1 MAYVTSRKN
10 VDNEILLL
18 FPIPFYTSSRIYYEE
33 DLEQLGL
40 DRVLDGVAEELRRT
54 ILGHARTLANV
65 QPELAFHFLLNY
77 PQLLQKIHVEDLGK
91 WVSLALD
98 IYDAQ
103 GLEPSRDFVLG
114 LESHPDFQRH
124 WGRGVAFQDVYGVLI
139 HYLHA
144 LGREDVSLQD
154 GSLHYTD
161 IETIYVP
168 DRVFVHSDEE
178 LNFSL
183 YKIMVTHKFAQ
194 IRLGTYFLD
203 MGKLKGLSLQLQ
215 EQYHKAFPPNLPSDL
230 AYFLHLF
237 PDTTLAGDL
246 FLLGDTLRIERWF
259 ADYLPGLYRDLC
271 KMKEILGSRRRSS
284 QSLPPRSQ
292 VMEAVVSSFLT
303 GSPCPAERSSRNLKF
318 PSPLMGASP
327 PEAGKGG
334 GAPPEEGRAVVG
346 QPVVD
351 VSILETANRVRDL
364 LLTCG
369 TSAKSVENVAGVVAQ
384 AYAAFHILRE
394 PYQKIEKAPYI
405 GELRPDEAERGRR
418 RRRTST
424 RLKFRNELAKLVC
437 DLPEPQEVR
446 IEVPATEPEPLGSKT
461 PQVHQLPNFMLN
473 YLLLD
478 GNPVPIPEA
487 MHKIIEEIYEDLGSI
502 PSSYLAV
509 SDDMSGHYFRSLCS
523 PADDVLP
530 EHAQGTGYAL
540 PEQGEN
546 IHVLD
551 EWDHRRQGYRKRW
564 AVLRETTAPSGS
576 LQFAEDTLAK
586 YRGMV
591 RQIKRQFERIRMGQT
606 VLRRQKD
613 GENVDLDAAVE
624 AFSDRAAGLY
634 PSEKVFIRLSRN
646 KRDIAAAF
654 LIDLSG
660 STSGWINDMER
671 TALLILSEAMQ
682 VLQDRFAIY
691 GFSGRTRR
699 RCELFR
705 IKGFDEPYGDTVRR
719 RVASL
724 RALEYTRLGPPIRHL
739 TKLLSGVEAKTRLLI
754 TLSDGKPD
762 DYDGYNGDYGIED
775 TRQALIEAKRKGIHP
790 FCITIDKAEHS
801 YLSRMYGA
809 VNYVFIDDLAKLP
822 VKIPEIYRKLTT

>member
-10 VDNEILLL
+10 PDNEILLL
-18 FPIPFYTSSRIYYEE
+18 FPIPFYTSTRIYYEE

-40 DRVLDGVAEELRRT
+40 DRVLDDVTEDLRRT
-54 ILGHARTLANV
+54 VLDHARILSNV
-65 QPELAFHFLLNY
+65 QPELAFHFLLKF
-77 PQLLQKIHVEDLGK
+77 QHILKKIPLEDLGK
-91 WVSLALD
+91 WVSVALD
-98 IYDAQ
+98 IYDSR

-114 LESHPDFQRH
+114 LDAHPDFRRH
-124 WGRGVAFQDVYGVLI
+124 WGRGVAFQEVYGVLL

-144 LGREDVSLQD
+144 LGREDISLQE
-154 GSLHYTD
+154 GGVHYTN

-168 DRVFVHSDEE
+168 DRIFLHSDEGS
-178 LNFSL
+178 NFSL
-183 YKIMVTHKFAQ
+183 YKLMVTHKFAQ

-203 MGKLKGLSLQLQ
+203 MSKLKDLPLQLK
-215 EQYHKAFPPNLPSDL
+215 EQYGQAIPPNLPSDL

-237 PDTTLAGDL
+237 PNPALAEDL
-246 FLLGDTLRIERWF
+246 FLLGDTARIERWF
-259 ADYLPGLYRDLC
+259 EDDLPGLYRDLR
-271 KMKEILGSRRRSS
+271 KMKKELARLGRNR
-284 QSLPPRSQ
+284 QSLPPQSE
-292 VMEAVVSSFLT
+292 VMERVAWQLLSEGESRL
-303 GSPCPAERSSRNLKF
+303 AE
-318 PSPLMGASP
+318 SPL
-327 PEAGKGG
+327 
-334 GAPPEEGRAVVG
+334 R
-346 QPVVD
+346 
-351 VSILETANRVRDL
+351 ETIYRIRDL
-364 LLTCG
+364 LASCG
-369 TSAKSVENVAGVVAQ
+369 EPGKRVEDVAAVVAK
-384 AYAAFHILRE
+384 AYFHLHLFPG
-394 PYQKIEKAPYI
+394 PYQKITKAPYI
-405 GELRPDEAERGRR
+405 GELRPEEAERGRR
-418 RRRTST
+418 RRRASR

-446 IEVPATEPEPLGSKT
+446 IEIPSTEPEPLGSKT
-461 PQVHQLPNFMLN
+461 PQQQEFPNFMLN
-473 YLLLD
+473 SLLLD
-478 GNPVPIPEA
+478 GNPVPVPEA
-487 MHKIIEEIYEDLGSI
+487 MRKLVEEIYEDLGSI

-509 SDDMSGHYFRSLCS
+509 SEDMSGHFFRSLCR

-530 EHAQGTGYAL
+530 EHAQGTGYVL

-546 IHVLD
+546 IHILD

-564 AVLRETTAPSGS
+564 AVLRETTAPSGA
-576 LQFAEDTLAK
+576 LQFAEETLTR
-586 YRGMV
+586 YGGMV
-591 RQIKRQFERIRMGQT
+591 RQIRRQFERIRMGET
-606 VLRRQKD
+606 LLRRQKD
-613 GENVDLDAAVE
+613 GDNVDLDAAVG

-634 PSEKVFIRLSRN
+634 PSEKVFVRLSRN

-671 TALLILSEAMQ
+671 TALLILSEAMK

-691 GFSGRTRR
+691 GFSGRTRK

-705 IKGFDEPYGDTVRR
+705 IKGFDEPYGDTVKR
-719 RVASL
+719 RVANL

-739 TKLLSGVEAKTRLLI
+739 TKLLSGVECKTRLLI

-775 TRQALIEAKRKGIHP
+775 TRQALIEAKRKGINP
-790 FCITIDKAEHS
+790 FCITIDKAEHT

>member
-10 VDNEILLL
+10 PDNEILLL

-33 DLEQLGL
+33 DLVQLGL
-40 DRVLDGVAEELRRT
+40 DRVLDNLTEEMRRT
-54 ILGHARTLANV
+54 ILDHARTLANV
-65 QPELAFHFLLNY
+65 QPELAFHFLLKF
-77 PQLLQKIHVEDLGK
+77 PQLLQSLRVDDLGK
-91 WVSLALD
+91 WVSIALD
-98 IYDAQ
+98 IYDSQ

-114 LESHPDFQRH
+114 LDSHPAFQRH
-124 WGRGVAFQDVYGVLI
+124 WGRGVAFQDVYGVLL

-144 LGREDVSLQD
+144 LGREDISLEE
-154 GSLHYTD
+154 GSVHYTD

-168 DRVFVHSDEE
+168 DRVFFHSDKQ
-178 LNFSL
+178 LNFLL

-194 IRLGTYFLD
+194 VRLGTYFLD
-203 MGKLKGLSLQLQ
+203 MSKLKELQLLLK
-215 EQYHKAFPPNLPSDL
+215 ERYHRATPPNLPSDL
-230 AYFLHLF
+230 AHFLHLF
-237 PDTTLAGDL
+237 PNPNLAGEL

-259 ADYLPGLYRDLC
+259 AENLPGLYRDLC
-271 KMKEILGSRRRSS
+271 NMKKELGRQRRGAR
-284 QSLPPRSQ
+284 SLPPRSQ
-292 VMEAVVSSFLT
+292 VMERVSWELIT
-303 GSPCPAERSSRNLKF
+303 GCQRPAI
-318 PSPLMGASP
+318 
-327 PEAGKGG
+327 EA
-334 GAPPEEGRAVVG
+334 
-346 QPVVD
+346 
-351 VSILETANRVRDL
+351 SILETADRIRDI
-364 LLTCG
+364 LLTCYESG
-369 TSAKSVENVAGVVAQ
+369 KRVEDVAEAAAK
-384 AYAAFHILRE
+384 AYALLHVLPE
-394 PYQKIEKAPYI
+394 PYQAIEKAPYI

-418 RRRTST
+418 KRRAST
-424 RLKFRNELAKLVC
+424 RLKFRDELAKMVC

-461 PQVHQLPNFMLN
+461 PQQQEFPNFMLN

-478 GNPVPIPEA
+478 GNPAPIPEA
-487 MHKIIEEIYEDLGSI
+487 MRKLIEEIYEDLGSI

-509 SDDMSGHYFRSLCS
+509 SDDMSGHYFRSLCR

-530 EHAQGTGYAL
+530 EHAQGTGYVL

-551 EWDHRRQGYRKRW
+551 EWDHRRQGYRRRW

-576 LQFAEDTLAK
+576 LQFAEETLAQ
-586 YRGMV
+586 YRGMI

-613 GENVDLDAAVE
+613 GDNVDLDAAVG
-624 AFSDRAAGLY
+624 AFTDRAAGLY
-634 PSEKVFIRLSRN
+634 PSEKVFVRLSRN

-691 GFSGRTRR
+691 GFSGRTRK

-705 IKGFDEPYGDTVRR
+705 IKGFDEPYGDTVKR
-719 RVASL
+719 RVANL

-739 TKLLSGVEAKTRLLI
+739 TKLLSGVESRTRLLI

-790 FCITIDKAEHS
+790 FCITIDKAEHH
-801 YLSRMYGA
+801 YLSHMYGA

>member
-1 MAYVTSRKN
+1 MAYVTGRKN
-10 VDNEILLL
+10 PNNEILLL

-40 DRVLDGVAEELRRT
+40 DRVLDGLTEEMRRT

-65 QPELAFHFLLNY
+65 QPELAFHFLLKF
-77 PQLLQKIHVEDLGK
+77 PQLLQRIRVENLGK
-91 WVSLALD
+91 WVSIALD
-98 IYDAQ
+98 LYDSQ
-103 GLEPSRDFVLG
+103 GLNESREFVLG
-114 LESHPDFQRH
+114 LDSHAAFVRH
-124 WGRGVAFQDVYGVLI
+124 WGRGVAFQDIYGVLL
-139 HYLHA
+139 HYLRA
-144 LGREDVSLQD
+144 LGREDISLED
-154 GSLHYTD
+154 GSVHYTN
-161 IETIYVP
+161 IETIFVP
-168 DRVFVHSDEE
+168 DRVSLYSDQS

-203 MGKLKGLSLQLQ
+203 MNKLKGLQLLLK
-215 EQYHKAFPPNLPSDL
+215 EQYHQAIPPNLPSDL
-230 AYFLHLF
+230 AQFLHLF
-237 PDTTLAGDL
+237 PNPRLAGDL

-259 ADYLPGLYRDLC
+259 AENLPGLYRDLC
-271 KMKEILGSRRRSS
+271 NMKKELGRERKSS
-284 QSLPPRSQ
+284 QSLPPRSR
-292 VMEAVVSSFLT
+292 VMEGVAWDLLT
-303 GSPCPAERSSRNLKF
+303 ATQSPVAE
-318 PSPLMGASP
+318 AS
-327 PEAGKGG
+327 
-334 GAPPEEGRAVVG
+334 V
-346 QPVVD
+346 
-351 VSILETANRVRDL
+351 LETANRVRDL
-364 LLTCG
+364 LLTCYE
-369 TSAKSVENVAGVVAQ
+369 SEKKVEDVADVVAK
-384 AYAAFHILRE
+384 AYSLLHTLPE
-394 PYQKIEKAPYI
+394 PYQTIEKAPYI
-405 GELRPDEAERGRR
+405 GDLRPDEAERGRR
-418 RRRTST
+418 RRRAST
-424 RLKFRNELAKLVC
+424 RLKFRTELAKLLC

-446 IEVPATEPEPLGSKT
+446 IEVPASEPEPMGSKI
-461 PQVHQLPNFMLN
+461 PQQQEFPNSMLN

-478 GNPVPIPEA
+478 GNPAPIPEA
-487 MHKIIEEIYEDLGSI
+487 MRKIIDEIYEDLGSI

-509 SDDMSGHYFRSLCS
+509 NDDMSGHYFRSLCR
-523 PADDVLP
+523 PAEDVLP
-530 EHAQGTGYAL
+530 EHAQGTGYVL

-564 AVLRETTAPSGS
+564 AVLRETTAPSGG
-576 LQFAEDTLAK
+576 LQFAEETLAQ
-586 YRGMV
+586 YRGMI
-591 RQIKRQFERIRMGQT
+591 RQIKHQFERIRMGQA

-634 PSEKVFIRLSRN
+634 PSEKVFVRLSRN
-646 KRDIAAAF
+646 KRDIATAF

-705 IKGFDEPYGDTVRR
+705 IKGFDEPYGDTVKR
-719 RVASL
+719 RVANL
-724 RALEYTRLGPPIRHL
+724 RALEYTRLGPPIRYL
-739 TKLLSGVEAKTRLLI
+739 TKLLSGVESRTRLLI

-775 TRQALIEAKRKGIHP
+775 TRQALIEAKRQGIHP
-790 FCITIDKAEHS
+790 FCITIDKAEHR
-801 YLSRMYGA
+801 YLSHMYGA

>member
-10 VDNEILLL
+10 TNNEILLL

-40 DRVLDGVAEELRRT
+40 DRVLDGVAPDLRRT
-54 ILGHARTLANV
+54 ILDHARTLSNV
-65 QPELAFHFLLNY
+65 QPELAFHFLLTF
-77 PQLLQKIHVEDLGK
+77 PQLLQRIRVEDLGK
-91 WVSLALD
+91 WASVALD
-98 IYDAQ
+98 TYDSH
-103 GLEPSRDFVLG
+103 GLEAARDFVLG
-114 LESHPDFQRH
+114 MDSHPDFRRH
-124 WGRGVAFQDVYGVLI
+124 WGRGLAFQEVYGVLL

-144 LGREDVSLQD
+144 LGREDISLQE
-154 GSLHYTD
+154 GSVHYTD
-161 IETIYVP
+161 IETIYLP
-168 DRVFVHSDEE
+168 DRIFLHSDEG

-203 MGKLKGLSLQLQ
+203 MSKLKGLALKLK
-215 EQYHKAFPPNLPSDL
+215 EKYHQAIPPNLPSDL

-237 PDTTLAGDL
+237 PNPTLAGDL
-246 FLLGDTLRIERWF
+246 YLLADTLRIERWF
-259 ADYLPGLYRDLC
+259 ADNLPGLHRDLC
-271 KMKEILGSRRRSS
+271 NMKKELGRRTRIS
-284 QSLPPRSQ
+284 QPLAPRSQ
-292 VMEAVVSSFLT
+292 VMEDIAWDLLSGGQSRGA
-303 GSPCPAERSSRNLKF
+303 GSPL
-318 PSPLMGASP
+318 
-327 PEAGKGG
+327 
-334 GAPPEEGRAVVG
+334 
-346 QPVVD
+346 Q
-351 VSILETANRVRDL
+351 ETTRRVRDL
-364 LLTCG
+364 LMTCEEPG
-369 TSAKSVENVAGVVAQ
+369 KSVEDVAEVVAE
-384 AYAAFHILRE
+384 AYSLLHPLPE
-394 PYQKIEKAPYI
+394 PYQRIEKALYI
-405 GELRPDEAERGRR
+405 GDLRPDEAERGRR
-418 RRRTST
+418 KRRKST
-424 RLKFRNELAKLVC
+424 RLKFRDELAKLVC
-437 DLPEPQEVR
+437 DLPEPEEVR
-446 IEVPATEPEPLGSKT
+446 VEVPATEPEPLGSKT
-461 PQVHQLPNFMLN
+461 PQQQELPNFILN

-478 GNPVPIPEA
+478 GNPVPVPEA
-487 MHKIIEEIYEDLGSI
+487 MRKIIEEIYEDMGSI

-509 SDDMSGHYFRSLCS
+509 SVDMSGHYFRSLCS

-530 EHAQGTGYAL
+530 EHAQGTGYVL

-546 IHVLD
+546 IHMLD

-564 AVLRETTAPSGS
+564 AVLRETTASSGS
-576 LQFAEDTLAK
+576 LQFAEKTLSQ
-586 YRGMV
+586 YRGMI
-591 RQIKRQFERIRMGQT
+591 RRIKRQFERIRMGQIL
-606 VLRRQKD
+606 LRRQKD
-613 GENVDLDAAVE
+613 GDNVDLDAAVE
-624 AFSDRAAGLY
+624 AFSDRAAGLH
-634 PSEKVFIRLSRN
+634 PSEKVFVRLSRN

-705 IKGFDEPYGDTVRR
+705 IKGFDEPYGDTVKR
-719 RVASL
+719 RVANL

-739 TKLLSGVEAKTRLLI
+739 TKLLSGVEARTRLLI

-775 TRQALIEAKRKGIHP
+775 TRQALIEAKRKAIHP

-801 YLSRMYGA
+801 YLSHMYGA

>member
-10 VDNEILLL
+10 PDNEILLL
-18 FPIPFYTSSRIYYEE
+18 FPIPLYTSSRIYYEE

-40 DRVLDGVAEELRRT
+40 DRVLDGFSREMRSTALD
-54 ILGHARTLANV
+54 HARTLANV
-65 QPELAFHFLLNY
+65 QPELAFHFLLKF
-77 PQLLQKIHVEDLGK
+77 PQLLQSIRVEDLGK
-91 WVSLALD
+91 WVSIALD
-98 IYDAQ
+98 IYDSK

-114 LESHPDFQRH
+114 LDSHPAFQRH
-124 WGRGVAFQDVYGVLI
+124 WGRGVAFQDVYGVLL

-144 LGREDVSLQD
+144 LGRDDISLEV
-154 GSLHYTD
+154 GMTHYTD
-161 IETIYVP
+161 IKTIYVP
-168 DRVFVHSDEE
+168 DRVFLHSDKR

-183 YKIMVTHKFAQ
+183 YKIMVSHKFAQ

-203 MGKLKGLSLQLQ
+203 MNKLKGLQLQLK
-215 EQYHKAFPPNLPSDL
+215 EQYHQAIPPNLPSDL
-230 AYFLHLF
+230 AHFLHLF
-237 PDTTLAGDL
+237 PNPRLAEDL
-246 FLLGDTLRIERWF
+246 FLVGDTLRIERWF
-259 ADYLPGLYRDLC
+259 SENLPGLYRDLC
-271 KMKEILGSRRRSS
+271 NMKKELGRERKNS

-292 VMEAVVSSFLT
+292 VMECVAWDLLT
-303 GSPCPAERSSRNLKF
+303 GGQS
-318 PSPLMGASP
+318 
-327 PEAGKGG
+327 
-334 GAPPEEGRAVVG
+334 RAV
-346 QPVVD
+346 D
-351 VSILETANRVRDL
+351 AAILETANRVRDL
-364 LLTCG
+364 LLTCHEPG
-369 TSAKSVENVAGVVAQ
+369 KRVEDVAEMVAK
-384 AYAAFHILRE
+384 AYPLFHALAE
-394 PYQKIEKAPYI
+394 PYQAAEKAPYI

-418 RRRTST
+418 KRRAST

-446 IEVPATEPEPLGSKT
+446 IEIPATEPEPLGSKT
-461 PQVHQLPNFMLN
+461 PQQQEFPNTMLN
-473 YLLLD
+473 TLLLD
-478 GNPVPIPEA
+478 GNPAPIPEA
-487 MHKIIEEIYEDLGSI
+487 MRKIIDEIYEDLGSI

-509 SDDMSGHYFRSLCS
+509 SEDMSGHYFRSLCR

-530 EHAQGTGYAL
+530 EHAQGTGYVL

-546 IHVLD
+546 IHILD

-564 AVLRETTAPSGS
+564 AVLRETTAPSGG
-576 LQFAEDTLAK
+576 LQFAEETLAQ
-586 YRGMV
+586 YRGMI

-613 GENVDLDAAVE
+613 GDNVDLDAALE

-634 PSEKVFIRLSRN
+634 PSEKVFVRLSRN
-646 KRDIAAAF
+646 KRDIATAF

-705 IKGFDEPYGDTVRR
+705 IKGFDEPYGDTVKR
-719 RVASL
+719 RVANL

-739 TKLLSGVEAKTRLLI
+739 TKLLSGVDSRTRLLI

-775 TRQALIEAKRKGIHP
+775 TRQALIEAKRQGIHP

-801 YLSRMYGA
+801 YLSHMYGA

>member
-10 VDNEILLL
+10 PDNEILLL

-33 DLEQLGL
+33 DLVQLGL
-40 DRVLDGVAEELRRT
+40 DRVLDNLTEEMRRT
-54 ILGHARTLANV
+54 ILDHAGTLANV
-65 QPELAFHFLLNY
+65 QPELAFHFLLKF
-77 PQLLQKIHVEDLGK
+77 PQLLQSLRVDDLGK
-91 WVSLALD
+91 WVSIALD
-98 IYDAQ
+98 IYDSQ

-114 LESHPDFQRH
+114 LDSHPAFQRH
-124 WGRGVAFQDVYGVLI
+124 WGRGVAFQDVYGVLL

-144 LGREDVSLQD
+144 LGREDISLEE
-154 GSLHYTD
+154 GSVHYTD

-168 DRVFVHSDEE
+168 DRVFFHSDKQ
-178 LNFSL
+178 LNFLL

-194 IRLGTYFLD
+194 VRLGTYFLD
-203 MGKLKGLSLQLQ
+203 MSKLKELQLLLK
-215 EQYHKAFPPNLPSDL
+215 ERYHRATPPNLPSDL
-230 AYFLHLF
+230 AHFLHLF
-237 PDTTLAGDL
+237 PNPNLAGEL

-259 ADYLPGLYRDLC
+259 AENLPGLYRDLC
-271 KMKEILGSRRRSS
+271 NMKKELGRQRRGAR
-284 QSLPPRSQ
+284 SLPPRSQ
-292 VMEAVVSSFLT
+292 VMERVSWELIT
-303 GSPCPAERSSRNLKF
+303 GCQRPAI
-318 PSPLMGASP
+318 
-327 PEAGKGG
+327 EA
-334 GAPPEEGRAVVG
+334 
-346 QPVVD
+346 
-351 VSILETANRVRDL
+351 SILETADRIRDI
-364 LLTCG
+364 LLTCYESG
-369 TSAKSVENVAGVVAQ
+369 KRVEDVAEAAAK
-384 AYAAFHILRE
+384 AYALLHVLPE
-394 PYQKIEKAPYI
+394 PYQAIEKAPYI

-418 RRRTST
+418 KRRAST
-424 RLKFRNELAKLVC
+424 RLKFRDELAKMVC

-461 PQVHQLPNFMLN
+461 PQQQEFPNFMLN

-478 GNPVPIPEA
+478 GNPAPIPEA
-487 MHKIIEEIYEDLGSI
+487 MRKLIEEIYEDLGSI

-509 SDDMSGHYFRSLCS
+509 SDDMSGHYFRSLCR
-523 PADDVLP
+523 PADDV
-530 EHAQGTGYAL
+530 L

-551 EWDHRRQGYRKRW
+551 EWDHRRQGYRRRW

-576 LQFAEDTLAK
+576 LQFAEETLAQ
-586 YRGMV
+586 YRGMI

-613 GENVDLDAAVE
+613 GDNVDLDAAVG
-624 AFSDRAAGLY
+624 AFTDRAAGLY
-634 PSEKVFIRLSRN
+634 PSEKVFVRLSRN

-691 GFSGRTRR
+691 GFSGRTRK

-705 IKGFDEPYGDTVRR
+705 IKGFDEPYGDTVKR
-719 RVASL
+719 RVANL

-739 TKLLSGVEAKTRLLI
+739 TKLLSGVESRTRLLI

-790 FCITIDKAEHS
+790 FCITIDKAEHH
-801 YLSRMYGA
+801 YLSHMYGA

>member
-10 VDNEILLL
+10 LDNEILLL
-18 FPIPFYTSSRIYYEE
+18 FPIPFYSSSRIYYEE

-40 DRVLDGVAEELRRT
+40 DRVLDDVTEELRRT
-54 ILGHARTLANV
+54 ILDHARTLANI
-65 QPELAFHFLLNY
+65 QPELAFHFLLKF
-77 PQLLQKIHVEDLGK
+77 PQLLQKIRVEELGK
-91 WVSLALD
+91 WVSIALD
-98 IYDAQ
+98 IYDAH

-114 LESHPDFQRH
+114 LDNHPEFQRH

-144 LGREDVSLQD
+144 LGREDISLRD
-154 GSLHYTD
+154 GSVHYTD

-168 DRVFVHSDEE
+168 ERVFLHSDEA

-203 MGKLKGLSLQLQ
+203 MNKLKGLPLHLK
-215 EQYHKAFPPNLPSDL
+215 ELYHQAVPPNLPSDL

-237 PDTTLAGDL
+237 PNPTLAGDL
-246 FLLGDTLRIERWF
+246 FLLGDTVRIERWLE
-259 ADYLPGLYRDLC
+259 DNLPGLYRDLC
-271 KMKEILGSRRRSS
+271 RMKKILGSRRRIS

-292 VMEAVVSSFLT
+292 VMEAVARDLLSGTLGRGMESSI
-303 GSPCPAERSSRNLKF
+303 
-318 PSPLMGASP
+318 
-327 PEAGKGG
+327 
-334 GAPPEEGRAVVG
+334 
-346 QPVVD
+346 Q
-351 VSILETANRVRDL
+351 ETAQEVLHL

-369 TSAKSVENVAGVVAQ
+369 ESGKSVEDVAEVVAK
-384 AYAAFHILRE
+384 AYPFFDRFPE
-394 PYQKIEKAPYI
+394 PYHKIEKALYI
-405 GELRPDEAERGRR
+405 GELRPEEAERGRR

-424 RLKFRNELAKLVC
+424 RLKFRNELAKMLC

-446 IEVPATEPEPLGSKT
+446 IEVPAPEPEPLGSKT
-461 PQVHQLPNFMLN
+461 PQRPELPNFILN

-487 MHKIIEEIYEDLGSI
+487 MRKIVEEIYEDLGSI

-509 SDDMSGHYFRSLCS
+509 SDEMSGHYFRSLCN

-530 EHAQGTGYAL
+530 EHAQGTGYVL

-546 IHVLD
+546 IHILD

-576 LQFAEDTLAK
+576 LQFAEDTLAR

-613 GENVDLDAAVE
+613 GDNVDLDAAVE

-634 PSEKVFIRLSRN
+634 PSEKVFVRLSRD
-646 KRDIAAAF
+646 KRDIATAF

-691 GFSGRTRR
+691 GFSGRTRK

-705 IKGFDEPYGDTVRR
+705 IKGFDEPYGDTVKR
-719 RVASL
+719 RVANL

-739 TKLLSGVEAKTRLLI
+739 TRLLSDVESKTRLLI

-801 YLSRMYGA
+801 YLSHMYGV

>member
-10 VDNEILLL
+10 PNNEILVL

-40 DRVLDGVAEELRRT
+40 DRVLDGVADDLRRT
-54 ILGHARTLANV
+54 LLDHARTLANV
-65 QPELAFHFLLNY
+65 QPELAFHFLFKF
-77 PQLLQKIHVEDLGK
+77 PQLLNSLHVEDLGK
-91 WVSLALD
+91 WVSIALD
-98 IYDAQ
+98 IFDSQ
-103 GLEPSRDFVLG
+103 GLEPSKDFVLG
-114 LESHPDFQRH
+114 LENHPAFQRH

-144 LGREDVSLQD
+144 LGREDISLQE
-154 GSLHYTD
+154 GSVHYTD
-161 IETIYVP
+161 IETIYLP
-168 DRVFVHSDEE
+168 DRISLHSGER

-183 YKIMVTHKFAQ
+183 YKIMVSHKFAQ
-194 IRLGTYFLD
+194 IRLGTYFLH
-203 MGKLKGLSLQLQ
+203 MNRLKGLPLQLKT
-215 EQYHKAFPPNLPSDL
+215 QYRQAIPPNLPSDL
-230 AYFLHLF
+230 AHFLHLF
-237 PDTTLAGDL
+237 PNPTLAGDL

-259 ADYLPGLYRDLC
+259 RDNLPGLYRDLC
-271 KMKEILGSRRRSS
+271 DVKRELGRRQRSS
-284 QSLPPRSQ
+284 KSLPPRSR
-292 VMEAVVSSFLT
+292 VMEGVAWELLA
-303 GSPCPAERSSRNLKF
+303 GER
-318 PSPLMGASP
+318 M
-327 PEAGKGG
+327 AGGESG
-334 GAPPEEGRAVVG
+334 L
-346 QPVVD
+346 Q
-351 VSILETANRVRDL
+351 ETAARVCDL
-364 LLTCG
+364 LLTCHERG
-369 TSAKSVENVAGVVAQ
+369 MQVEDVAEVVAK
-384 AYAAFHILRE
+384 AYAFFHSLPD

-418 RRRTST
+418 KRRAST
-424 RLKFRNELAKLVC
+424 RVRFRNELAKLVC
-437 DLPEPQEVR
+437 DLPEPHEVR
-446 IEVPATEPEPLGSKT
+446 IEIPATEHEPNGSKT
-461 PQVHQLPNFMLN
+461 PQQQELPNDRLD

-478 GNPVPIPEA
+478 GNPAPIPEA
-487 MHKIIEEIYEDLGSI
+487 MRKIIEEIYEDLGSI
-502 PSSYLAV
+502 PSSYLAM
-509 SDDMSGHYFRSLCS
+509 SDDMSGHFFRSLCR

-530 EHAQGTGYAL
+530 EHAQGTGYVL
-540 PEQGEN
+540 PEEGEN

-576 LQFAEDTLAK
+576 VQFAEETLVR
-586 YRGMV
+586 YRGMI

-606 VLRRQKD
+606 LLRRQKD
-613 GENVDLDAAVE
+613 GDNVDLDASLE

-634 PSEKVFIRLSRN
+634 PSEKVFVRLSRN
-646 KRDIAAAF
+646 KRDIATAF

-705 IKGFDEPYGDTVRR
+705 IKGFDEPYGDTVKR
-719 RVASL
+719 RVANL

-739 TKLLSGVEAKTRLLI
+739 TNLLSNMESRTRLLI

-790 FCITIDKAEHS
+790 FCITIDKAEHQ
-801 YLSRMYGA
+801 YLSHMYGA
-809 VNYVFIDDLAKLP
+809 VNYVFIDDLTKLP

>member
-10 VDNEILLL
+10 PDNEILLL
-18 FPIPFYTSSRIYYEE
+18 FPIPFYTGSRIYYEE
-33 DLEQLGL
+33 DLVQLGL
-40 DRVLDGVAEELRRT
+40 DRLLDNLTEEMRRT
-54 ILGHARTLANV
+54 ILDHARTLANV
-65 QPELAFHFLLNY
+65 QPELAFHFLLKF
-77 PQLLQKIHVEDLGK
+77 PQLLQSIRVEDLGK
-91 WVSLALD
+91 WASVALD
-98 IYDAQ
+98 IYDSQ

-114 LESHPDFQRH
+114 LDSHPAFQRH
-124 WGRGVAFQDVYGVLI
+124 WGRGVAFQDVYGVLL

-144 LGREDVSLQD
+144 LGREDISLEE
-154 GSLHYTD
+154 GSVHYTD

-168 DRVFVHSDEE
+168 DRIFLHSDKQ
-178 LNFSL
+178 LNFLL

-194 IRLGTYFLD
+194 IRLGTYFLN
-203 MGKLKGLSLQLQ
+203 MSKLKELQLLLK
-215 EQYHKAFPPNLPSDL
+215 EQYPRAIPPNLPSDL
-230 AYFLHLF
+230 AQFLSLF
-237 PDTTLAGDL
+237 PNPRLAEDL

-259 ADYLPGLYRDLC
+259 ADNLPGLYRDLC
-271 KMKEILGSRRRSS
+271 NMKKELGRQRRSP

-292 VMEAVVSSFLT
+292 VMERVSWELIT
-303 GSPCPAERSSRNLKF
+303 GCQRPAI
-318 PSPLMGASP
+318 
-327 PEAGKGG
+327 EA
-334 GAPPEEGRAVVG
+334 
-346 QPVVD
+346 
-351 VSILETANRVRDL
+351 SILETADRIRDI
-364 LLTCG
+364 LLTCYEPG
-369 TSAKSVENVAGVVAQ
+369 KRVEDVAEVVAK
-384 AYAAFHILRE
+384 AYSLFHTLPE
-394 PYQKIEKAPYI
+394 PYQRIEKAPYI

-418 RRRTST
+418 RRRAST
-424 RLKFRNELAKLVC
+424 RLKFRNELAKMVC
-437 DLPEPQEVR
+437 DLPELQEVR
-446 IEVPATEPEPLGSKT
+446 IEVPAGEPEVLGGKT
-461 PQVHQLPNFMLN
+461 PQQQEFANFMLN

-478 GNPVPIPEA
+478 GNPAPIPEA
-487 MHKIIEEIYEDLGSI
+487 MRKIIEEIYEDLGSI

-509 SDDMSGHYFRSLCS
+509 SDDMSGHFFRSLCK

-530 EHAQGTGYAL
+530 EHAQGTGYVL

-576 LQFAEDTLAK
+576 LQFAEETLAQ
-586 YRGMV
+586 YRGMI

-613 GENVDLDAAVE
+613 GDNVDLDAAVG
-624 AFSDRAAGLY
+624 AFTDRAAGLY
-634 PSEKVFIRLSRN
+634 PSEKVFVRLSRN

-705 IKGFDEPYGDTVRR
+705 IKGFDEPYGETVKR
-719 RVASL
+719 RVANL

-739 TKLLSGVEAKTRLLI
+739 TRLLSGVESRTRLLI

-775 TRQALIEAKRKGIHP
+775 TRQALIEAKRKGIRP
-790 FCITIDKAEHS
+790 FCITIDKAEHH
-801 YLSRMYGA
+801 YLSHMYGA

>member
-10 VDNEILLL
+10 PNNEILLL

-40 DRVLDGVAEELRRT
+40 DRVLDGVPEDLRHA
-54 ILGHARTLANV
+54 ILDHARTLANV
-65 QPELAFHFLLNY
+65 QPELAFHFLLKF
-77 PQLLQKIHVEDLGK
+77 PQLLQSIRVEDLGK
-91 WVSLALD
+91 WVSIALD
-98 IYDAQ
+98 LYDSH

-114 LESHPDFQRH
+114 LDSHPVFQRH
-124 WGRGVAFQDVYGVLI
+124 WGRGVAFQDVYGVLL

-144 LGREDVSLQD
+144 LGREDISLQA
-154 GSLHYTD
+154 GSVHYTD

-168 DRVFVHSDEE
+168 DRISLHSDKGV
-178 LNFSL
+178 NFSL

-203 MGKLKGLSLQLQ
+203 MNKLKGLPLQLK
-215 EQYHKAFPPNLPSDL
+215 EQYHQAIPPNLPSDL
-230 AYFLHLF
+230 AHFLHLF
-237 PDTTLAGDL
+237 PNPTLAGDL

-259 ADYLPGLYRDLC
+259 ADNLPGLYRDLSN
-271 KMKEILGSRRRSS
+271 MKKELGRRRMRSP
-284 QSLPPRSQ
+284 SLPPRSR
-292 VMEAVVSSFLT
+292 VMEVVARELLS
-303 GSPCPAERSSRNLKF
+303 GGRGEGEE
-318 PSPLMGASP
+318 SPL
-327 PEAGKGG
+327 
-334 GAPPEEGRAVVG
+334 R
-346 QPVVD
+346 
-351 VSILETANRVRDL
+351 ETANRVCDL
-364 LLTCG
+364 LLTCYESG
-369 TSAKSVENVAGVVAQ
+369 KRVEEVAEVVAK
-384 AYAAFHILRE
+384 AYSLFHALPE
-394 PYQKIEKAPYI
+394 PYHKIEKAPYM

-418 RRRTST
+418 KRRTST
-424 RLKFRNELAKLVC
+424 RLKFRSELAKLVC

-446 IEVPATEPEPLGSKT
+446 IAVPATEPEPLGSKT
-461 PQVHQLPNFMLN
+461 PRQQEFPKDRPNTLF
-473 YLLLD
+473 LD

-487 MHKIIEEIYEDLGSI
+487 LRKIIEEIYEDLGSI

-509 SDDMSGHYFRSLCS
+509 SDDMAGHYFRSLCR
-523 PADDVLP
+523 PAEDVLP
-530 EHAQGTGYAL
+530 EHAQGTGYVL

-576 LQFAEDTLAK
+576 LQFAEETLAQ
-586 YRGMV
+586 YRGMI
-591 RQIKRQFERIRMGQT
+591 RQIKRQFERIRMGQS

-613 GENVDLDAAVE
+613 GDNVDLDAALE

-634 PSEKVFIRLSRN
+634 PSEKVFVRLSRN

-705 IKGFDEPYGDTVRR
+705 IKGFDEPYGDAVKR
-719 RVASL
+719 RVANL
-724 RALEYTRLGPPIRHL
+724 RALEYTRLGAPIRHL
-739 TKLLSGVEAKTRLLI
+739 TKLLSGVESRTRLLI

-775 TRQALIEAKRKGIHP
+775 TRQALIEAKRKGLHP

-801 YLSRMYGA
+801 YLSHMYGA

>member
-1 MAYVTSRKN
+1 V
-10 VDNEILLL
+10 
-18 FPIPFYTSSRIYYEE
+18 
-33 DLEQLGL
+33 LGL
-40 DRVLDGVAEELRRT
+40 D
-54 ILGHARTLANV
+54 
-65 QPELAFHFLLNY
+65 
-77 PQLLQKIHVEDLGK
+77 
-91 WVSLALD
+91 
-98 IYDAQ
+98 
-103 GLEPSRDFVLG
+103 
-114 LESHPDFQRH
+114 SHPAFQRH
-124 WGRGVAFQDVYGVLI
+124 WGRGVAFRDVYGVLL

-144 LGREDVSLQD
+144 LGREDISLQNGGD
-154 GSLHYTD
+154 HYTD

-168 DRVFVHSDEE
+168 DRIFLHSDKRS
-178 LNFSL
+178 NFSL

-203 MGKLKGLSLQLQ
+203 MNKLKGLTLQLK
-215 EQYHKAFPPNLPSDL
+215 EQYHQAISPNLPSDL

-237 PDTTLAGDL
+237 PDPTLAGDL

-259 ADYLPGLYRDLC
+259 AENLPGLYGDLSN
-271 KMKEILGSRRRSS
+271 MKKELGSRRRSS
-284 QSLPPRSQ
+284 PFLPPRSQ
-292 VMEAVVSSFLT
+292 VVEGVAWDLLSNGQSAGVE
-303 GSPCPAERSSRNLKF
+303 SPI
-318 PSPLMGASP
+318 
-327 PEAGKGG
+327 
-334 GAPPEEGRAVVG
+334 
-346 QPVVD
+346 Q
-351 VSILETANRVRDL
+351 ETANRIRDL
-364 LLTCG
+364 LWTCHESG
-369 TSAKSVENVAGVVAQ
+369 KRVEDVAEAVAK
-384 AYAAFHILRE
+384 AYAVLHILPE
-394 PYQKIEKAPYI
+394 PYQRIEKVPYI

-418 RRRTST
+418 KRRAST

-446 IEVPATEPEPLGSKT
+446 IEVPATEPEPLGSK
-461 PQVHQLPNFMLN
+461 PSQPREFPNDMFSH
-473 YLLLD
+473 LLLD
-478 GNPVPIPEA
+478 GNPAPIPEA
-487 MHKIIEEIYEDLGSI
+487 MRKIIEEIYEDLGSI

-509 SDDMSGHYFRSLCS
+509 SDDMSGHYFRPLCS

-530 EHAQGTGYAL
+530 EHAQGTGYVL

-576 LQFAEDTLAK
+576 LQFAEETLAQ
-586 YRGMV
+586 YQGMI

-613 GENVDLDAAVE
+613 GDNVDLDAAVE
-624 AFSDRAAGLY
+624 AFSDRAAGLS
-634 PSEKVFIRLSRN
+634 PSEKVFVRLSRN

-705 IKGFDEPYGDTVRR
+705 IKGFDEIYGDTVKR
-719 RVASL
+719 RVANL

-739 TKLLSGVEAKTRLLI
+739 TRLLSGVESRTRLLI

-801 YLSRMYGA
+801 YLSHMYGA

-822 VKIPEIYRKLTT
+822 VKVPEIYRKLTT

>member
-40 DRVLDGVAEELRRT
+40 DRVLDGVPEELRRA

-65 QPELAFHFLLNY
+65 QPELAFHFLFNY
-77 PQLLQKIHVEDLGK
+77 PQLLQKIRVEDLGK

-103 GLEPSRDFVLG
+103 GLEPSRDFVLA
-114 LESHPDFQRH
+114 LESHPDFQRQ
-124 WGRGVAFQDVYGVLI
+124 WGRGVAFQDVYGVLT

-144 LGREDVSLQD
+144 LGREDTSLQD
-154 GSLHYTD
+154 GRVHYTD

-168 DRVFVHSDEE
+168 DRVFVHSDEA

-203 MGKLKGLSLQLQ
+203 MDKLKQLSRRLK
-215 EQYHKAFPPNLPSDL
+215 EQYHQAFPPNLPSDL

-237 PDTTLAGDL
+237 PDPTLAGDL
-246 FLLGDTLRIERWF
+246 FLLGDNLRIEGWL

-271 KMKEILGSRRRSS
+271 KMKRFLGSLRKSS

-292 VMEAVVSSFLT
+292 VMEGAAWDLLS
-303 GSPCPAERSSRNLKF
+303 GSPSRGAE
-318 PSPLMGASP
+318 SPIQV
-327 PEAGKGG
+327 
-334 GAPPEEGRAVVG
+334 RAR
-346 QPVVD
+346 
-351 VSILETANRVRDL
+351 EVRDL

-369 TSAKSVENVAGVVAQ
+369 TSAKAVEDVAEVVAQ
-384 AYAAFHILRE
+384 AYALFHPLPE
-394 PYQKIEKAPYI
+394 HYQKIEKAPYI

-437 DLPEPQEVR
+437 DLPEPQEMR
-446 IEVPATEPEPLGSKT
+446 IEVPATEPEPFGTKT
-461 PQVHQLPNFMLN
+461 PQVQELPNFMLN

-487 MHKIIEEIYEDLGSI
+487 MRKIIQEIYEDLGSI

-509 SDDMSGHYFRSLCS
+509 SDEMSGHYFRSLCS

-576 LQFAEDTLAK
+576 LQFAEDTLAQ

-591 RQIKRQFERIRMGQT
+591 RQIKRQFERIRMRQT

-634 PSEKVFIRLSRN
+634 PSEKVFVRLSRN
-646 KRDIAAAF
+646 KRDIATAF

-705 IKGFDEPYGDTVRR
+705 VKGFDEPYGDTVRR
-719 RVASL
+719 RVANL

-739 TKLLSGVEAKTRLLI
+739 TKLLAGLEARTRLLI

-790 FCITIDKAEHS
+790 FCVTIDKAEHS
-801 YLSRMYGA
+801 YLSHMYGS
-809 VNYVFIDDLAKLP
+809 VNYVFIDNLAKLP